1 MRNAKNKQ
9 TKQNEILK
17 FFGNAYTTPP
27 LTCHITLPPPL
38 HSAQLRLISL
48 AYILLLDV
56 LLCAF
61 LRSLRAVAGRTVA
74 RSLARDATAARD
86 CA

>member
-1 MRNAKNKQ
+1 MHTQ
-9 TKQNEILK
+9 
-17 FFGNAYTTPP
+17 P
-27 LTCHITLPPPL
+27 LPSRATLPSPPL

-61 LRSLRAVAGRTVA
+61 LRSLRVVAGRTVA